1 MKALMIMAMLD
12 DIVLDSKYIIVPLD
26 FDIDL
31 SKYSRNSEF
40 GRYHLGSRFYTDDSN
55 KKRFEFAQKKAEQ
68 LDDVIRFYCQKLE
81 LEV

>member
-40 GRYHLGSRFYTDDSN
+40 GRYHLESRFYTDDSN